1 MISRG
6 CDLSIADNKNR
17 SALHWAA
24 QLGRVDF
31 VQGLIRGEG
40 VDVNFRDNSGATPL
54 HYASAAGTT
63 LNHSSVIQIL
73 LDNGASVDSEDS
85 ECNTALIWAAAK
97 GATFAIVRVTT
108 GPIII

>member
-1 MISRG
+1 MRVTLFCLLYLIWIH
-6 CDLSIADNKNR
+6 SIAGD
-17 SALHWAA
+17 
-24 QLGRVDF
+24 
-31 VQGLIRGEG
+31 G

-63 LNHSSVIQIL
+63 LNHSAVIQIL

-97 GATFAIVRVTT
+97 GATFAIVRVTK
-108 GPIII
+108 